1 MADVAVE
8 DMVEAVVAVEQVE
21 VFMVE
26 VGTLAATVAGTPE
39 DSAAGILRVDTVLHL
54 YHEDTTE
61 GIMQPLYLGHI
72 LVDTGLPTTVGIVED
87 IMAVIEAGTI
97 EDTMAPGITE
107 VITTAITRIGD
118 YGDGDSGDGL
128 FWDGPMLAGLTMAME
143 DTHI

>member
-1 MADVAVE
+1 MAVV
-8 DMVEAVVAVEQVE
+8 DMVEAVVAEGETQASIA
-21 VFMVE
+21 E
-26 VGTLAATVAGTPE
+26 VGTLAATVAGTPV
-39 DSAAGILRVDTVLHL
+39 DSAAGILRVESVLHL

-118 YGDGDSGDGL
+118 YGAGDSGDGL
-128 FWDGPMLAGLTMAME
+128 FWDGPMLAGLTMDME